1 VSGLASPRSGE
12 GRGARAI
19 FILFCTNT
27 LLLLLLL
34 LLAQNQLNVVVA
46 KLPGVTAVQ
55 I

>member
-19 FILFCTNT
+19 FILVLHNA
-27 LLLLLLL
+27 LLLLL

>member
-34 LLAQNQLNVVVA
+34 LAQNQLNVVVA

>member
-34 LLAQNQLNVVVA
+34 LAQNQLNVVVV